1 MLSLWLSRKKCP
13 VNMSAELVPTRPER
27 PTAMNPSLVSR
38 RDVQRRALAL
48 ALMPWLSAGAQ
59 AQLLQG
65 PALGAVPRWQVDPF
79 SLGVASGQPQSGS
92 VVLWTRLRISEP
104 DAGLKAQSLEVVC
117 EVFAD
122 ASLRQ
127 PLRQWRVQTD
137 ANRGHS
143 VHVVAHGL
151 KPGRPYWYRFV
162 CGNAI
167 SPVGRARTSPAADE
181 AVARLRMG
189 LASCQHYEQGFF
201 AAHRDMAQTGL
212 DLVLFVGDY
221 IYESSNPKFMLRKH
235 EGGVPKL
242 LDEYRERHA
251 QYKTDTD
258 LQACHAAHTWV
269 MTWDDHEVV
278 NDYANDLDRNFTDP
292 QTFLRRR
299 AAAYQ
304 AYFEHMPLR
313 LGPDPVNASQ
323 MRIHDRMPWGKLADL
338 WTLDCRQYRDHQAC
352 LDPNRGG
359 GRVVVGCDALNDS
372 SRSMLGA
379 AQEQWFYE
387 GLTHSARR
395 WKLVAQ
401 STQMSS
407 SGVNTPLGR
416 SAFTD
421 GWDGYPQAR
430 ARLLRTVAQ
439 AGVQNVL
446 MLGGDVHMNVAA
458 QLRVQAN
465 DERSPVVAGEIVTTS
480 VTSRGLGEKLLA
492 QIRDN
497 NPDILHAR
505 SDERGFTLLDVRPD
519 RVTADFRTTPNPAQ
533 ANGVFRS
540 QGQWFIRSGVPG
552 VQKA

>member
-1 MLSLWLSRKKCP
+1 MNHAFLSRR
-13 VNMSAELVPTRPER
+13 E
-27 PTAMNPSLVSR
+27 
-38 RDVQRRALAL
+38 VQRRALAL
-48 ALMPWLSAGAQ
+48 ALTPWLAPAAQ
-59 AQLLQG
+59 AQWLQG
-65 PALGAVPRWQVDPF
+65 TASAPGLRWQVDPF
-79 SLGVASGQPQSGS
+79 SLGVASGQPQPSS
-92 VVLWTRLRISEP
+92 VVLWTRLRISP
-104 DAGLKAQSLEVVC
+104 ADAALHAQSLEVVC

-122 ASLRQ
+122 EALRQ
-127 PLRQWRVQTD
+127 PVRQWRVHTD
-137 ANRGHS
+137 ATRAHS
-143 VHVVAHGL
+143 VHVVAGGL
-151 KPGRPYWYRFV
+151 QPGRPYWYRFV
-162 CGNAI
+162 CGTAV

-181 AVARLRMG
+181 AVTRLRMA

-201 AAHRDMAQTGL
+201 AAHREMAQRDL
-212 DLVLFVGDY
+212 DLVLFAGDY
-221 IYESSNPKFMLRKH
+221 IYESSNPQYILRKH
-235 EGGVPKL
+235 AGGEPKL
-242 LDEYRERHA
+242 LAEYRERHA
-251 QYKTDTD
+251 QYKTDAD

-278 NDYANDLDRNFTDP
+278 NDYANDLDRHFTDP
-292 QTFLRRR
+292 QAFLRRR

-323 MRIHDRMPWGKLADL
+323 MRIHDRMAWGQLADL

-359 GRVVVGCDALNDS
+359 GRVVVACDALGDP
-372 SRSMLGA
+372 SRSMLGT
-379 AQEQWFYE
+379 AQEQWFTE
-387 GLTHSARR
+387 GLTRSNRR

-430 ARLLRTVAQ
+430 ARLLGTVAQ
-439 AGVQNVL
+439 SGVHNVV

-465 DERSPVVAGEIVTTS
+465 DERSPVVASEIVTTS

-492 QIRDN
+492 QIRES

-505 SDERGFTLLDVRPD
+505 SDERGYTWLDVRPD
-519 RVTADFRTTPNPAQ
+519 GVRAEFRTTPNPARVDGLFSTQ
-533 ANGVFRS
+533 AQFTIQAGVA
-540 QGQWFIRSGVPG
+540 G

>member
-1 MLSLWLSRKKCP
+1 
-13 VNMSAELVPTRPER
+13 
-27 PTAMNPSLVSR
+27 
-38 RDVQRRALAL
+38 
-48 ALMPWLSAGAQ
+48 
-59 AQLLQG
+59 
-65 PALGAVPRWQVDPF
+65 
-79 SLGVASGQPQSGS
+79 
-92 VVLWTRLRISEP
+92 
-104 DAGLKAQSLEVVC
+104 
-117 EVFAD
+117 
-122 ASLRQ
+122 
-127 PLRQWRVQTD
+127 
-137 ANRGHS
+137 
-143 VHVVAHGL
+143 
-151 KPGRPYWYRFV
+151 
-162 CGNAI
+162 
-167 SPVGRARTSPAADE
+167 
-181 AVARLRMG
+181 
-189 LASCQHYEQGFF
+189 
-201 AAHRDMAQTGL
+201 
-212 DLVLFVGDY
+212 
-221 IYESSNPKFMLRKH
+221 MLRKH

-242 LDEYRERHA
+242 LEEYRERHA

-359 GRVVVGCDALNDS
+359 GRVVLGCDALNDS
-372 SRSMLGA
+372 SRSMLGP

-387 GLTHSARR
+387 GLTHSPRR

-430 ARLLRTVAQ
+430 ARLLSTVAQ
-439 AGVQNVL
+439 AGVQNVV

-465 DERSPVVAGEIVTTS
+465 DERSPVVAGEFVTTS

-505 SDERGFTLLDVRPD
+505 SDERGFTVLDVRPD

-540 QGQWFIRSGVPG
+540 QGQWVIRSGVPG

>member
-1 MLSLWLSRKKCP
+1 
-13 VNMSAELVPTRPER
+13 
-27 PTAMNPSLVSR
+27 MNRSSVTR

-48 ALMPWLSAGAQ
+48 ALMPWLGAGAQ

-65 PALGAVPRWQVDPF
+65 LAWGAGPRWQADPF

-92 VVLWTRLRISEP
+92 VVLWTRLRISES
-104 DAGLKAQSLEVVC
+104 DAALKAQSLEVVC

-122 ASLRQ
+122 AALRQ
-127 PLRQWRVQTD
+127 PLRQWRVHTD
-137 ANRGHS
+137 AARGHS
-143 VHVVAHGL
+143 VHVVAQGL
-151 KPGRPYWYRFV
+151 QPGRPYWYRFV

-189 LASCQHYEQGFF
+189 LASCQHYEQGYF
-201 AAHRDMAQTGL
+201 AAHREMAQSDL

-221 IYESSNPKFMLRKH
+221 IYESSNPQYMLRKH
-235 EGGVPKL
+235 AGGVPKL
-242 LDEYRERHA
+242 LDEYRDRHA
-251 QYKTDTD
+251 QYKSDAD
-258 LQACHAAHTWV
+258 LRACHAAPTWV

-313 LGPDPVNASQ
+313 LGPDPVNRSQ
-323 MRIHDRMPWGKLADL
+323 MRIHDRMAWGKLADL

-359 GRVVVGCDALNDS
+359 GRVVIGCDALTDA
-372 SRSMLGA
+372 SRTMLGA
-379 AQEQWFYE
+379 AQEKWFTE
-387 GLTHSARR
+387 GLTHSARG

-430 ARLLRTVAQ
+430 ARLLGTVAQ
-439 AGVQNVL
+439 AGVNNVV

-458 QLRVQAN
+458 QLRVQSN
-465 DERSPVVAGEIVTTS
+465 DERSPVVASEIVTTS
-480 VTSRGLGEKLLA
+480 ITSRGLGEKLLA
-492 QIRDN
+492 QIRDS

-505 SDERGFTLLDVRPD
+505 SDERGFTLLDVRPE
-519 RVTADFRTTPNPAQ
+519 RVTADFRTTANPAQ
-533 ANGVFRS
+533 VDGVFRS
-540 QGQWFIRSGVPG
+540 QGQWVIRSGVPG

>member
-1 MLSLWLSRKKCP
+1 
-13 VNMSAELVPTRPER
+13 
-27 PTAMNPSLVSR
+27 MNQALMSR
-38 RDVQRRALAL
+38 RELQRRALAL
-48 ALMPWLSAGAQ
+48 ALMPWLGAGAQ

-65 PALGAVPRWQVDPF
+65 AVLSHGPRWQVDPF
-79 SLGVASGQPQSGS
+79 SLGVASGQPQPSS
-92 VVLWTRLRISEP
+92 VVLWTRLRIH
-104 DAGLKAQSLEVVC
+104 DADAALKAQSLEVVC

-122 ASLRQ
+122 AALRQ
-127 PLRQWRVQTD
+127 PVRQWRVQTD
-137 ANRGHS
+137 ASRAHS
-143 VHVVAHGL
+143 VHVVASGL
-151 KPGRPYWYRFV
+151 QPGRPYWYRFV
-162 CGNAI
+162 CGNAM
-167 SPVGRARTSPAADE
+167 SPVGRARTSPGLEDP
-181 AVARLRMG
+181 VDRLRIA
-189 LASCQHYEQGFF
+189 LASCQHYEQGYFV
-201 AAHRDMAQTGL
+201 AHREMAQRDL

-221 IYESSNPKFMLRKH
+221 IYESSNPQYMLRKH
-235 EGGVPKL
+235 EGGVPKSL
-242 LDEYRERHA
+242 NEYRERHA
-251 QYKTDTD
+251 QYKSDTD
-258 LQACHAAHTWV
+258 LQACHAAHTWA

-278 NDYANDLDRNFTDP
+278 NDYANDLDRSFTDP
-292 QTFLRRR
+292 QIFLRRR

-323 MRIHDRMPWGKLADL
+323 MRIHDRMAWGKLADL

-359 GRVVVGCDALNDS
+359 GRVVVSCDALTDPA
-372 SRSMLGA
+372 RSMLGM
-379 AQEQWFYE
+379 AQEQWVHE
-387 GLTHSARR
+387 GLTRSHRR

-430 ARLLRTVAQ
+430 ARLLGTVAQ
-439 AGVQNVL
+439 AGVQNVV

-465 DERSPVVAGEIVTTS
+465 DERSPVVASEIVTTS

-492 QIRDN
+492 QIRDS
-497 NPDILHAR
+497 NPDIAHAR
-505 SDERGFTLLDVRPD
+505 SDERGYTLLDVRPEG
-519 RVTADFRTTPNPAQ
+519 VSAEFRTTANPARVDGVLKTQ
-533 ANGVFRS
+533 AQFA
-540 QGQWFIRSGVPG
+540 IRSGVAG